1 MLRAQDMQGVMGM
14 MPAFT
19 TPDGDSL
26 TATDTINTVELARAV
41 DRIIGDGI
49 DVIATMGSFGE
60 CHTLLPDEHKKLAEA
75 TIAAARKR
83 VPVIIGCTS
92 LNTRETLMKMKV
104 AADLGADGVLCG
116 VPFYFPATADNAAQ
130 FYLDIADAFPQ
141 LGIAIYHNPALHH
154 VKLPV
159 SIFEKLVTRPN
170 IVAMKDSHRTPLEFM
185 QLMNVIK
192 GKISVLCNQSQ
203 AYPFVQMGAAG
214 CWSINAWLGP
224 WPVLHLRDA
233 WRAGDWETVKQI
245 CLDLEAHGRTKTGG
259 GLNWREN
266 HAKIAMNY
274 AGYCAPGPLRPPFRN
289 IPPEVVEDAKK
300 LAAGWKKLCEKY
312 PPKKAAA

>member
-1 MLRAQDMQGVMGM
+1 MLRAADMKGVMAM

-19 TPDGDSL
+19 TPDGDKL
-26 TATDTINTVELARAV
+26 TATDTIDATELARAV
-41 DRIIGDGI
+41 DRMIRDGG

-60 CHTLLPDEHKKLAEA
+60 CHTLLWKEQQKLAEA
-75 TIAAARKR
+75 TIAAAKKR

-92 LNTRETLMKMKV
+92 LNTRETLEKMKF
-104 AADLGADGVLCG
+104 AAEAGADGVLCG
-116 VPFYFPATADNAAQ
+116 E

-141 LGIAIYHNPALHH
+141 LGVVIYHNPPLHH

-170 IVAMKDSHRTPLEFM
+170 IVAMKDSHRTPLEFI
-185 QLMNVIK
+185 QLMNVVR
-192 GKISVLCNQSQ
+192 GKISVLCNQTQ
-203 AYPFVQMGAAG
+203 AYPFIQMGASG

-245 CLDLEAHGRTKTGG
+245 CLDLETHGRTKTGG

-266 HAKIAMNY
+266 HAKLAMNY

-289 IPPEVVEDAKK
+289 VPPEVVEDAKK
-300 LAAGWKKLCEKY
+300 LAEGWKKLCEKY
-312 PPKKAAA
+312 PEKKAAAA